1 MVSRACIFAAATR
14 CSGVRVDPD
23 GARRAFLIPQFLVV
37 QKLGLVNSITGLVL
51 PGIFSVYATFLLR
64 QFFLAVPKEMEE
76 AALIDGYSYF
86 AIFWRIML
94 PLIRPGIIACV
105 IINGLWSWNNLMWPL
120 IVNTTTEKLT
130 LPVGLASLSSRA
142 GVEYPLLM
150 AGALM
155 AVIPMLMLF
164 IIFQRYFIRG
174 IASAGVKG

>member
-1 MVSRACIFAAATR
+1 
-14 CSGVRVDPD
+14 
-23 GARRAFLIPQFLVV
+23 
-37 QKLGLVNSITGLVL
+37 
-51 PGIFSVYATFLLR
+51 
-64 QFFLAVPKEMEE
+64 
-76 AALIDGYSYF
+76 
-86 AIFWRIML
+86 
-94 PLIRPGIIACV
+94 
-105 IINGLWSWNNLMWPL
+105 MWPL

-164 IIFQRYFIRG
+164 ILFQRYFIQG

>member
-1 MVSRACIFAAATR
+1 
-14 CSGVRVDPD
+14 
-23 GARRAFLIPQFLVV
+23 
-37 QKLGLVNSITGLVL
+37 
-51 PGIFSVYATFLLR
+51 
-64 QFFLAVPKEMEE
+64 
-76 AALIDGYSYF
+76 
-86 AIFWRIML
+86 
-94 PLIRPGIIACV
+94 
-105 IINGLWSWNNLMWPL
+105 WSWNNLMWPL

-164 IIFQRYFIRG
+164 IIFQRYFIQG

>member
-1 MVSRACIFAAATR
+1 MA
-14 CSGVRVDPD
+14 
-23 GARRAFLIPQFLVV
+23 
-37 QKLGLVNSITGLVL
+37 
-51 PGIFSVYATFLLR
+51 
-64 QFFLAVPKEMEE
+64 
-76 AALIDGYSYF
+76 
-86 AIFWRIML
+86 
-94 PLIRPGIIACV
+94 
-105 IINGLWSWNNLMWPL
+105 L

>member
-1 MVSRACIFAAATR
+1 MELEQ
-14 CSGVRVDPD
+14 PD
-23 GARRAFLIPQFLVV
+23 V
-37 QKLGLVNSITGLVL
+37 
-51 PGIFSVYATFLLR
+51 
-64 QFFLAVPKEMEE
+64 
-76 AALIDGYSYF
+76 
-86 AIFWRIML
+86 
-94 PLIRPGIIACV
+94 
-105 IINGLWSWNNLMWPL
+105 PL

-155 AVIPMLMLF
+155 AVILMLMLF